1 MELTKTEANSL
12 LAIDQEVGQHPFS
25 PAEYEI
31 IRRVIY
37 ETGDFDYLSQL
48 HFSDHALSAGAAA
61 LAARTAIIG
70 DVPLIQAGIAHAAQT
85 SFANPIYTH
94 VEGHH
99 THNLTLLAQRYPE
112 AIFIIGQEA
121 TAVSTF
127 LNLLEK
133 DEIQP
138 AFAIIT
144 APKLVEVEVSESN
157 LGKLTIPHIR
167 VTGRKG
173 SASVAMGIFNGLI
186 HLAWQVYAPRDG
198 IPSLLE

>member
-1 MELTKTEANSL
+1 MELTKTEANCL
-12 LAIDQEVGQHPFS
+12 LAIDQEVGQHRFS

-37 ETGDFDYLSQL
+37 ETGDFDYLSHL
-48 HFSDHALSAGAAA
+48 HFSDRALSAGAAA
-61 LAARTAIIG
+61 LAARTAIIV
-70 DVPLIQAGIAHAAQT
+70 DVPFIQAGIAHAAQT
-85 SFANPIYTH
+85 TFINPIYSE

-112 AIFIIGQEA
+112 AIFLIGQQP

-127 LNLLEK
+127 LHLLEQ

-138 AFAIIT
+138 ALAIIT
-144 APKLVEVEVSESN
+144 APKLVDVEATETH
-157 LGKLTIPHIR
+157 LGTLTIPHLR

-173 SASVAMGIFNGLI
+173 SASVAIGIFNGLM
-186 HLAWQVYAPRDG
+186 HLAWQVYAHRNQISG
-198 IPSLLE
+198 Q

>member
-12 LAIDQEVGQHPFS
+12 LAIDQEVGKHHFS

-37 ETGDFDYLSQL
+37 ETGDFDYLSHV
-48 HFSDHALSAGAAA
+48 HFSERALSAGAAA
-61 LAARTAIIG
+61 LAARTAIVT
-70 DVPLIQAGIAHAAQT
+70 DVPFIRAGIANATQT
-85 SFANPIYTH
+85 SFSNPIYCH
-94 VEGHH
+94 IEGHH
-99 THNLTLLAQRYPE
+99 SHQLTILAKRYPE
-112 AIFIIGQEA
+112 AIFMIGKE
-121 TAVSTF
+121 TTGVSTF
-127 LNLLEK
+127 LNLLEQ

-144 APKLVEVEVSESN
+144 APKLVDVEVMEEN
-157 LGKLTIPHIR
+157 LAALTIPHIR

-186 HLAWQVYAPRDG
+186 DLAWQVYAHRET
-198 IPSLLE
+198 IPS

>member
-12 LAIDQEVGQHPFS
+12 LAIDQEVGKHHFS

-37 ETGDFDYLSQL
+37 ETGDFDYFSQI
-48 HFSDHALSAGAAA
+48 HFSERALSAGAAA
-61 LAARTAIIG
+61 LAARTPIVT
-70 DVPLIQAGIAHAAQT
+70 DVPFIRAGIAEAAQM
-85 SFANPIYTH
+85 SFANPIYCH

-99 THNLTLLAQRYPE
+99 SHQFTLLAKRYPE
-112 AIFIIGQEA
+112 AIFIIGKE
-121 TAVSTF
+121 TTGISTF
-127 LNLLEK
+127 LELLEQ

-144 APKLVEVEVSESN
+144 APKLVDVEVMEKN
-157 LGKLTIPHIR
+157 LAAITIPHIR
-167 VTGRKG
+167 VMGRKG

-186 HLAWQVYAPRDG
+186 HLAWQVYAHRNT
-198 IPSLLE
+198 IPS